1 MLILKQNAANTVPT
15 PPAGKGTI
23 FLDDS
28 DVLSVKTSSG
38 DVENFPTVAA
48 SNSQVVFM
56 NGSALSGEAA
66 LTYDFN
72 NNVLTVNGNVA
83 AGNVKTDNLLY
94 ANGTPWD
101 LSDPGGSNTQVQF
114 NDDESFGG
122 SAAFTFNKTS
132 NLVSMGGALSVTG
145 NANVNNLGT
154 AQVLASANVTAP
166 QFISNISTGSAPL
179 VVTSTTRVANLDVEK
194 AGIANTVN
202 DAAQPNITSV
212 GTLTGLTV
220 SSTITGSVSGTAA
233 TVTTAAQPNITS
245 VGTLTTL
252 SVSGNAIVGNIG
264 AAAGVFTDVSGNGS
278 ALTALN
284 ASNVSS
290 GTLAQARLANASS
303 TLGNT
308 TLTLGGTVTVVTGL
322 SSITATTFFG
332 DLSGAATTATTVTS
346 AAQPNITSVGTLGG
360 LAVNGAVLVDGT
372 ITAVSVVANTGTF
385 TGNGSGLSALNASN
399 VSSGT
404 LAQARLAN
412 ASLTLG
418 STSLTLGDTVTTV
431 AGLSSVT
438 STTFVGAL
446 TGAATTAGTVTT
458 AAQPN
463 ITSVGTLTSLD
474 VSGNANV
481 GNLGTAGL
489 ITATGNV
496 SGGNLTT
503 AGVVAATGN
512 VSGGNLTTAGALSVT
527 GNANVG
533 NIGAAA
539 GVFTTVSGNG
549 SELTNLNASNISSG
563 TLAQARLANASLT
576 LGNTTLTLGDT
587 VTTVAGLTSVTST
600 TFVGALTG
608 AATTAGTAATV
619 TTAAQP
625 NITSVGTLTSLDV
638 SGNITAAN
646 ITANLLSVSGN
657 ANVGNIGATTGV
669 FTGNLSV
676 SGNAVVNGNLNVE
689 GNLVYINVSDLSVED
704 SIIQLQ
710 TGPNAA
716 PPSSNTGLDVGTALN
731 YYDTQARIAF
741 MGWDTSAAEFGMASV
756 ATIAN
761 EVVTFSTYG
770 NLRVGNIIGNGQ
782 ALTGLNASNI
792 SSGTLEQAR
801 LANASLTVNG
811 TSITLGA
818 SGTITANTNQ
828 QLAFGSYLLGSGG
841 ATGYNGGSLVIL
853 SVNGN
858 VGNEANTL
866 VARNADG
873 NIIGGNVY
881 ANSGTIGASLLT
893 GTLTTAAQPNIT
905 SVGTLSALTVSG
917 TISGSV
923 SGSAG
928 TAATVTTAAQPN
940 ITSVGTL
947 TSLTVSGNVSTG
959 NVSGT
964 LLTGTLVTAAQ
975 PNITSVGTL
984 TGLTVSSTIS
994 GSVSGTAATVTT
1006 AAQPNITS
1014 VGTLT
1019 GLTVS
1024 STISGSVS
1032 GSAAT
1037 VTTAAQPNI
1046 TSVGTL
1052 TSLTV
1057 SGNISAQANVT
1068 VTGYTISSVATGISA
1083 AGSTQGTATV
1093 LAKDINV
1100 VATVSA
1106 GQGVVLPTA
1115 VAGMRITVLNTSGTA
1130 LSVYPASSGV
1140 INSLSTN
1147 AAFSLAAGARLDF
1160 VATTTTQW
1168 FTLNATY
1175 A

>member
-101 LSDPGGSNTQVQF
+101 LSDPGGSNTEIQF

-194 AGIANTVN
+194 AGVANTVN

-539 GVFTTVSGNG
+539 GVFT
-549 SELTNLNASNISSG
+549 
-563 TLAQARLANASLT
+563 
-576 LGNTTLTLGDT
+576 
-587 VTTVAGLTSVTST
+587 
-600 TFVGALTG
+600 
-608 AATTAGTAATV
+608 
-619 TTAAQP
+619 
-625 NITSVGTLTSLDV
+625 
-638 SGNITAAN
+638 
-646 ITANLLSVSGN
+646 
-657 ANVGNIGATTGV
+657 
-669 FTGNLSV
+669 GNLSV
-676 SGNAVVNGNLNVE
+676 SGNAVINGNLNVE

-782 ALTGLNASNI
+782 ALTGLA
-792 SSGTLEQAR
+792 
-801 LANASLTVNG
+801 
-811 TSITLGA
+811 
-818 SGTITANTNQ
+818 
-828 QLAFGSYLLGSGG
+828 
-841 ATGYNGGSLVIL
+841 
-853 SVNGN
+853 
-858 VGNEANTL
+858 
-866 VARNADG
+866 
-873 NIIGGNVY
+873 GGNVSGQV
-881 ANSGTIGASLLT
+881 ANALVAGTVY
-893 GTLTTAAQPNIT
+893 TAAQPNIT
-905 SVGTLSALTVSG
+905 SVGTLSALTVSS

-923 SGSAG
+923 SGS
-928 TAATVTTAAQPN
+928 AATVTTAAQPN

-947 TSLTVSGNVSTG
+947 TSLAVTGNISAGNVSATTFTG
-959 NVSGT
+959 ALSGAAT
-964 LLTGTLVTAAQ
+964 SATTAGTVTTAAQ
-975 PNITSVGTL
+975 PNITSTGTL
-984 TGLTVSSTIS
+984 TGLGVNGNITAANITANTGVFTGNGSGISAMNGSNITTGTVAAARVATLNQNTT
-994 GSVSGTAATVTT
+994 GSAATVTT

-1032 GSAAT
+1032 GSAGTAGT

-1057 SGNISAQANVT
+1057 SGST
-1068 VTGYTISSVATGISA
+1068 SVTGNSALTATNITTGANTTLGYLTGNWTLTTGSRLQATYADLAEYYAADKNYPAGTVLEFGGDKEVTLAGIESNKIAGVVSAEPAYVMNGNIQTENPVIIALIGRIKVKATGY
-1083 AGSTQGTATV
+1083 
-1093 LAKDINV
+1093 INKGDML
-1100 VATVSA
+1100 VSA
-1106 GQGVVLPTA
+1106 GNGFAKTSIMTPKL
-1115 VAGMRITVLNTSGTA
+1115 GTVIGKAIENKTDNGEGF
-1130 LSVYPASSGV
+1130 VEVMVG
-1140 INSLSTN
+1140 
-1147 AAFSLAAGARLDF
+1147 RL
-1160 VATTTTQW
+1160 
-1168 FTLNATY
+1168 
-1175 A
+1175 